1 MVAEPPTRRWL
12 APLLVISGL
21 LLALYGLRILGASY
35 AVTRWPV
42 TPARV
47 VRSSV
52 TNATNG
58 RHFPVVHYEFFLA
71 GERYVGAGITRP
83 ATPAQPS
90 APAASQALADSIV
103 ARYPVGTEVLAGYD
117 PVNPSRAV
125 LRPHFN
131 WWTLVPVIL
140 GVVLGVSGLWLWR
153 VQRPGPRITEL
164 PEPGP
169 LS

>member
-1 MVAEPPTRRWL
+1 MAADLPTRRWV

-21 LLALYGLRILGASY
+21 LLAIYGIRILGASY
-35 AVTRWPV
+35 AITRWPV

-83 ATPAQPS
+83 ATPAQPG
-90 APAASQALADSIV
+90 APAASEALADSVV
-103 ARYPVGTEVLAGYD
+103 ARYPVGAEVLAGYD

-125 LRPHFN
+125 LRPRFN

-140 GVVLGVSGLWLWR
+140 GVVLGVSSLRLWR
-153 VQRPGPRITEL
+153 AQRPGPPVAEL
-164 PEPGP
+164 PESRP